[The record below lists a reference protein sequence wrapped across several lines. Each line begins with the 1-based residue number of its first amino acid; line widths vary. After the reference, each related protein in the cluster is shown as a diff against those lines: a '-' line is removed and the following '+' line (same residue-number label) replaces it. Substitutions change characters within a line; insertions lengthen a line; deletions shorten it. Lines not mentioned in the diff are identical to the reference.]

1 MLSLI
6 FIAKHTIE
14 MYLLIPGRHQL
25 LTQFQFQYLQ
35 QLIEQGLRQQKDVFG
50 APVETDEKIDAIVF
64 AVTSAN
70 HSNTRR
76 NPLPFYL
83 RAISIEAFGNLLNV
97 PVYIYGIDDVGSLS
111 NFATYTLKRIKHE
124 SDGLFNCTPE
134 NTLVICSTPVL
145 NMYHQL
151 GFTILPAELE
161 DVNTWKHRT
170 AMPWDIVER
179 IAQSEDWPH
188 DPFVQ
193 NNMHPVALR
202 VWNKYRLGEKVQ
214 LLFRDAMIS
223 SDGDLTETRDYNVY
237 VRQMDDIAEMK
248 FKDTEPFIQP
258 GRIGDIGCAVGS
270 WIKLACKEPRLRESD
285 FYGIEVSR
293 YLYELCQ
300 QRKVNGEF
308 VNPFVFFS
316 QKNAVTGLAFEPD
329 SMNTIHTSSLTH
341 EIESY
346 GNRNDLLQFIKNRYN
361 ELKPGGVWINRDVV
375 GPYNKEQQVYLW
387 VDDKDGSNEDPFK
400 SFTDRNELSHYLQG
414 LSTYARFLRF
424 ARDFRHKE
432 GYVFTFRE
440 EIKDGKHFIITS
452 LRNAAEFLSRK
463 DYTDNWDSEM
473 HETFCYWDFEEWK
486 AHLQEVG
493 FAIHPSSIAFTNRW
507 IANNRW
513 KGKAELF
520 TLQHE
525 QLQPLEYPV
534 TTMFLI
540 GVKN

>member
-1 MLSLI
+1 
-6 FIAKHTIE
+6 

-35 QLIEQGLRQQKDVFG
+35 QLIHEGLHLQKDVFDK
-50 APVETDEKIDAIVF
+50 PVKTDEKVEAVIF

-83 RAISIEAFGNLLNV
+83 RAISIEAFGNLLSV
-97 PVYIYGIDDVGSLS
+97 PVYMYGIDDVGSLS
-111 NFATYTLKRIKHE
+111 NFATYTLKRVKHE
-124 SDGLFNCTPE
+124 SDGLFNCTPQ

-161 DVNTWKHRT
+161 DVHTWKHRA

-179 IAQSEDWPH
+179 IAQSDNWKEDPL
-188 DPFVQ
+188 VQ
-193 NNMHPVALR
+193 ENMHPVALQ

-223 SDGDLTETRDYNVY
+223 GDGDLTETRDYNVY

-270 WIKLACKEPRLRESD
+270 WIKLACKEARLRESD

-316 QKNAVTGLAFEPD
+316 QKNAVTGLAFEPG

-375 GPYNKEQQVYLW
+375 GPYNKEKEVHLW

-400 SFTDRNELSHYLQG
+400 SCADRNELSHYLQT
-414 LSTYARFLRF
+414 LSTYARLLRF
-424 ARDFRHKE
+424 SRDFRHKE
-432 GYVFTFRE
+432 GYEFIFRE
-440 EIKDGKHFIITS
+440 EIIAGKRFIVTC

-486 AHLQEVG
+486 THLQEAG
-493 FAIHPSSIAFTNRW
+493 FAIHPSSMAFTNEW

-520 TLQHE
+520 TLQHG
-525 QLQPLEYPV
+525 QLQPIEYPV

>member
-1 MLSLI
+1 
-6 FIAKHTIE
+6 

-35 QLIEQGLRQQKDVFG
+35 QLIQEGLHLQKDVFDK
-50 APVETDEKIDAIVF
+50 PVKTDDKVEAVIF

-97 PVYIYGIDDVGSLS
+97 PVYIYGIDDVGTLS
-111 NFATYTLKRIKHE
+111 NFATYTLKRVKHE
-124 SDGLFNCTPE
+124 SDGLFNCTPQ

-151 GFTILPAELE
+151 GFTVLPAELE
-161 DVNTWKHRT
+161 DVRTWKHRT

-179 IAQSEDWPH
+179 IAQSDNWKEDAL
-188 DPFVQ
+188 VQ
-193 NNMHPVALR
+193 ENMHPVALQ

-223 SDGDLTETRDYNVY
+223 SDGDLTESRDYNVY

-270 WIKLACKEPRLRESD
+270 WIKLACKEARLRESD

-316 QKNAVTGLAFEPD
+316 QKNAVTGLAFEPG

-375 GPYNKEQQVYLW
+375 GPYNKEQEVYLW
-387 VDDKDGSNEDPFK
+387 VDDKDGVNEDPFK
-400 SFTDRNELSHYLQG
+400 SCADRNELSHHLQT

-432 GYVFTFRE
+432 GCEFIFRE
-440 EIKDGKHFIITS
+440 ETISGKRFIVTR

-486 AHLQEVG
+486 THLQEAG
-493 FAIHPSSIAFTNRW
+493 FAIHPSSIAFTNEW

-513 KGKAELF
+513 KGKVELF

-525 QLQPLEYPV
+525 QLQPIEYPV

-540 GVKN
+540 GIKN